1 MVFFNYLVLSHRREH
16 ACNFFYQSVCQLL
29 YHEHF
34 TGQVSANQLVTV
46 TNTFFFLFRVVQTLS
61 HNFRNATRIVRVP
74 LRLPIGSHQVL
85 VKVIYA
91 GVNASDVSSRFPK
104 EFTLIYIFFFA
115 HWLLFPDFNLLLKKD
130 ELFGSL
136 CNQLRAAA
144 TTLLFDFY
152 LDLLGW
158 YRIHEM
164 TDHKYNFCWS
174 RLQFCPYWLGVL
186 NYLLFSS
193 LQRGFDKRKQLIH
206 RTETTL

>member
-1 MVFFNYLVLSHRREH
+1 METKSRWKTAKNSCINYWYVQWISKRCIDTFSLPVIHAQPLGSWKSLELVSWQVLKDTTISVRCLPCEFEKYKPHAFLVFFNYLVLSHRREH

-104 EFTLIYIFFFA
+104 EFTLIYIFFFG
-115 HWLLFPDFNLLLKKD
+115 H
-130 ELFGSL
+130 
-136 CNQLRAAA
+136 
-144 TTLLFDFY
+144 
-152 LDLLGW
+152 
-158 YRIHEM
+158 
-164 TDHKYNFCWS
+164 
-174 RLQFCPYWLGVL
+174 
-186 NYLLFSS
+186 
-193 LQRGFDKRKQLIH
+193 
-206 RTETTL
+206 